1 MHALIHQLARRFAL
15 DDGRTQRLWALS
27 GLHRRPDVLGLQLQR
42 GLAVLAALL
51 LGAGLIFWVAAN
63 WQEQTR
69 AFKLHLLEG
78 AVLAS
83 AGAAL
88 LWPRGRTALLLLATL
103 ALGGL
108 LAFVGQ
114 TYQTGADAWQLFA
127 TWAALALVWA
137 LAVRRD
143 AFWAV
148 WLLITGLALAL
159 WSGDALFSPLQT
171 LLGGRSARSLL
182 TPVLWAAVFLLP
194 LTLPRLRLLREGATT
209 APLSWRLAALMAL
222 GAWCAYAVFGLLM
235 RDQLWQYFFNGLL
248 VLGAAALAWALRP
261 RDFVVLG
268 LSVLALNVVVVGGF
282 ARLLLDG
289 ARGDSAGVTLLLTLI
304 AAVCVGTSGTWL
316 YRLQREEGQA

>member
-1 MHALIHQLARRFAL
+1 MHALIHQLARRFRL
-15 DDGRTQRLWALS
+15 DTGRAERLWALS
-27 GLHRRPDVLGLQLQR
+27 GLHRRPDTLGLHLRR

-63 WQEQTR
+63 WQDQTR
-69 AFKLHLLEG
+69 AFKLHLLEA

-83 AGAAL
+83 SLAAL
-88 LWPRGRTALLLLATL
+88 AWPRGRTALLLLATL

-143 AFWAV
+143 ALWAL
-148 WLLITGLALAL
+148 WLLIAGLALAL
-159 WSGDALFSPLQT
+159 WSGDALFNPLQS
-171 LLGGRSARSLL
+171 LLFGRSSRSLL
-182 TPVLWAAVFLLP
+182 TPVLWLAVFLLP
-194 LTLPRLRLLREGATT
+194 LALPRLRLLPEGARS

-222 GAWCAYAVFGLLM
+222 GAWCTYALFGLFM
-235 RDQLWQYFFNGLL
+235 REQLWQYFFNSAL

-268 LSVLALNVVVVGGF
+268 LAVLALNVLVVSGF
-282 ARLLLDG
+282 ARLLFEG
-289 ARGDSAGVTLLLTLI
+289 GSSVNMAFGVTLI
-304 AAVCVGTSGTWL
+304 AAVCVGVSATWL
-316 YRLQREEGQA
+316 LRLQREEGGA